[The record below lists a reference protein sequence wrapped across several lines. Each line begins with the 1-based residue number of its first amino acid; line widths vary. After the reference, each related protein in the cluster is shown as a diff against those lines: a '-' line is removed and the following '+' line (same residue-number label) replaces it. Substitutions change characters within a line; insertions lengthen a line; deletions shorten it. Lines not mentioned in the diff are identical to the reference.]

1 MEVLNKLYSLLDVN
15 IKLSFFRIQGDF
27 GAPLMCLDE
36 LENSWNLYGVLTRE
50 GECMETSHPDTF
62 ASIATTKEWISKTI
76 KTSNEQLNMHFL

>member
-1 MEVLNKLYSLLDVN
+1 
-15 IKLSFFRIQGDF
+15 
-27 GAPLMCLDE
+27 MCLDE

-76 KTSNEQLNMHFL
+76 NTSNE